1 MPAKIMHR
9 LLIIGGSDAGI
20 SAALRA
26 HELDPQAEVSVL
38 LADEYPNYSLCG
50 LPFYLSGE
58 TPDHRQLAHRTTFD
72 GIDILTDHRAV
83 SVHPAARTV
92 DVVRGA
98 NGRAETLRYDHLVIA
113 TGAVPVRPKALPGF
127 DLPGVY
133 LLHTMKDSFAVHH
146 HLTTGEA
153 RSAIIIGAGYIGVEM
168 ADALRHRG
176 IDVTLVSHTDPV
188 FPSVDPLFGR
198 MIGDELSRHG
208 VRVVVGCTVER
219 IEAADNRR
227 GLTVSGSGGF
237 TTSADLVLVATG
249 ARPDTSLATAAGI
262 ALGSSGAIRVTQRME
277 TTLPGIWAAGDC
289 AETWH
294 RILQRPAYLPLGTT
308 AHKQGR
314 VAGENAV
321 GGDRPFAGSVGTQ
334 TVKVFELAIAR
345 TGLREV
351 EARAAGFD
359 PVTTETETW
368 DHKVY
373 YPGAQKLRVRVTG
386 DRRTGRLLGAQ
397 IIGHWRSEVSK
408 RIDVFATALFHGMG
422 IEDLNDLDLSYTP
435 PFGSPWDAVQMGAQ
449 DWMSAVKNEEASSP
463 LPIDPQISGKSAP

>member
-1 MPAKIMHR
+1 MTR
-9 LLIIGGSDAGI
+9 LLILGGSDAGI

-26 HELDPQAEVSVL
+26 HELDPRAEVSVL
-38 LADEYPNYSLCG
+38 LADEYPNYSICG

-58 TPDHRQLAHRTTFD
+58 TPDHRQLAHRTAFD
-72 GIDILTDHRAV
+72 GIDILTNRRAV
-83 SVHPAARTV
+83 SIHPSAQSV
-92 DVVRGA
+92 DIVRVT
-98 NGRAETLRYDHLVIA
+98 NGSAETLRYDRLVIA
-113 TGAVPVRPKALPGF
+113 TGAVPVRPQGLPGL

-133 LLHTMKDSFAVHH
+133 LLHTMADSFAVHH

-153 RSAIIIGAGYIGVEM
+153 RSALIVGAGYIGVEM

-188 FPSVDPLFGR
+188 FPSVDPAFGR
-198 MIGDELSRHG
+198 LIGAELSRHG

-219 IEAADNRR
+219 IETVDSRR
-227 GLTVSGSGGF
+227 GLTVSGSGGL
-237 TTSADLVLVATG
+237 TASADLVLVATG
-249 ARPDTSLATAAGI
+249 ARPDTTLAAAAGI
-262 ALGSSGAIRVTQRME
+262 ALGLSGAIRVTQRME

-314 VAGENAV
+314 VAGENAA
-321 GGDRPFAGSVGTQ
+321 GGERLFAGSVGTQ

-345 TGLREV
+345 TGLREA
-351 EARAAGFD
+351 EARIAGFD

-368 DHKVY
+368 DHKAY
-373 YPGAQKLRVRVTG
+373 YPGAQKLRIRVTG

-397 IIGHWRSEVSK
+397 ILGHWRSEVSK

-422 IEDLNDLDLSYTP
+422 VEDLNDLDLSYTP
-435 PFGSPWDAVQMGAQ
+435 PFGSPWDPVQMGVQA
-449 DWMSAVKNEEASSP
+449 WMGAVKTDASRSFVADRP
-463 LPIDPQISGKSAP
+463 TNF

>member
-1 MPAKIMHR
+1 MR

-26 HELDPQAEVSVL
+26 HELDPKAEVSVL
-38 LADEYPNYSLCG
+38 LADEYPNYSICG

-58 TPDHRQLAHRTTFD
+58 TPDHRQLAHRTAFD
-72 GIDILTDHRAV
+72 GIEILTNRRAV
-83 SVHPAARTV
+83 SLHPTTKTV
-92 DVVRGA
+92 EVLSGA
-98 NGRAETLRYDHLVIA
+98 NGSVETFRYDHLVIA
-113 TGAVPVRPKALPGF
+113 TGAVPIRPKALPGL
-127 DLPGVY
+127 DLSGIY
-133 LLHTMKDSFAVHH
+133 FLHTMEDGFSIRSRLMGGK
-146 HLTTGEA
+146 A

-168 ADALRHRG
+168 ADALQHQG

-188 FPSVDPLFGR
+188 FPSVDPSFGR
-198 MIGDELSRHG
+198 LIGAELSRHG
-208 VRVVVGCTVER
+208 VRVVVGCTVDR
-219 IEAADNRR
+219 IVDADNQR
-227 GLTVSGSGGF
+227 GLTVSGSCGF
-237 TTSADLVLVATG
+237 TSSADLVLVATG
-249 ARPDTSLATAAGI
+249 TRPDTSLAAAAGI
-262 ALGSSGAIRVTQRME
+262 ELGPSGAIRVTQRME

-321 GGDRPFAGSVGTQ
+321 GGKRLFAGSVASQ
-334 TVKVFELAIAR
+334 TVKVCELAVAR
-345 TGLREV
+345 TGLHEI
-351 EARAAGFD
+351 EARAAEFD

-386 DRRTGRLLGAQ
+386 DRQTGRLLGAQ
-397 IIGHWRSEVSK
+397 ILGHWRSEVSK
-408 RIDVFATALFHGMG
+408 RIDVFATALFHGMS

-435 PFGSPWDAVQMGAQ
+435 PFGSPWDAVQIGAQ
-449 DWMSAVKNEEASSP
+449 TWLGIVKNNEASRS
-463 LPIDPQISGKSAP
+463 